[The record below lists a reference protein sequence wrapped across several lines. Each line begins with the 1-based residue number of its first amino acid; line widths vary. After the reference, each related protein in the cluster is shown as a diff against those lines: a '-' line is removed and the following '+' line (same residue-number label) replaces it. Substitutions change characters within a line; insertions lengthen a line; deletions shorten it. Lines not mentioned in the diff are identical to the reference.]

1 MPPNPQAVLRR
12 QQGIVLALVAL
23 EASIGVY
30 LANDGSTIGTFL
42 LLPGSA
48 AARLLLAVAVVAGI
62 VAVGPGIPLGRLKL
76 ETMLLGLLVGLLAF
90 DVAIPLRNEP
100 SPYVWIVAGLA
111 AVGLASV
118 AVGSRRPG
126 RGLRIGLA
134 IAIVT
139 GVAAHVATVLLVP
152 LIWDVGAIGEAAGRA
167 LLAGENPYLTHVW
180 HGGYPYLPVS
190 AVASAIGIL
199 LGDVRW
205 PSVIANA
212 ATVVLLVVAGR
223 RLDVPERGLQVAAIW
238 IWTTGLLFVTS
249 QAFYDPLMVAMSAGS
264 LVVLLASPRRAW
276 LAGVLIGIA
285 ASTKQFGLGLIP
297 YLPVRTPGAPV
308 AALAAVITVVLLIA
322 PFAAWGLSPFAN
334 GTALSLVGEPPR
346 AFALNVL
353 ILPDSRTMINMP
365 VYVALAL
372 AAAASIWAARQS
384 SGRRW
389 SDSIARWLAG
399 SATLFLVAFALNGI
413 GFVNYYMLVIGLWL
427 MLVLVA
433 DRRPAA
439 PAQRTTSTET

>member
-1 MPPNPQAVLRR
+1 VLRR
-12 QQGIVLALVAL
+12 QQGIAVALVAL
-23 EASIGVY
+23 EATIGIY
-30 LANDGSTIGTFL
+30 LANHGATGGTFL

-90 DVAIPLRNEP
+90 EVAIPLRNEP

-111 AVGLASV
+111 TVGMASI
-118 AVGSRRPG
+118 AVGSRRPD
-126 RGLRIGLA
+126 RDLQMGLA
-134 IAIVT
+134 IAIVA
-139 GVAAHVATVLLVP
+139 GIAAHVATVLLVP

-167 LLAGENPYLTHVW
+167 LLAGDNPYLTHVW
-180 HGGYPYLPVS
+180 RGGYPYLPVS
-190 AVASAIGIL
+190 AVASAIGVL
-199 LGDVRW
+199 VGDVRW
-205 PSVIANA
+205 PTVVANA
-212 ATVVLLVVAGR
+212 TTVVLLVVAGR
-223 RLDVPERGLQVAAIW
+223 RLDVPERGLLVAATW
-238 IWTTGLLFVTS
+238 IWSTGLLFVTG
-249 QAFYDPLMVAMSAGS
+249 QGFYEPLIVAMSAGS

-276 LAGVLIGIA
+276 FAGVLIGIA

-297 YLPVRTPGAPV
+297 YLPVRTPGAPA
-308 AALAAVITVVLLIA
+308 AALAAVTTVVVLIA

-334 GTALSLVGEPPR
+334 GTVLSLVGEPAR

-353 ILPDSRTMINMP
+353 ILPDGRTMINMP
-365 VYVALAL
+365 VYVALGL
-372 AAAASIWAARQS
+372 AAAASIWAAGQW

-427 MLVLVA
+427 MLILVA
-433 DRRPAA
+433 DRRPDASRERSA
-439 PAQRTTSTET
+439 SGET